1 MEVLPMPPNK
11 TPENTAQQGSW
22 ESGCEDAT
30 GHAEAHWG
38 DEQADRTHASLFP
51 RKSAHEAEEQ
61 PSMLPQGFPTENGNP
76 NNTQR

>member
-1 MEVLPMPPNK
+1 M
-11 TPENTAQQGSW
+11 
-22 ESGCEDAT
+22 

-61 PSMLPQGFPTENGNP
+61 PSVLPQGFPTENGNP